1 MIHYF
6 ASILLA
12 GAGATTLE
20 KEPVVPEG
28 FEEIVELYHYNPA
41 VKAGNQLY
49 LSGVMASVPG
59 YDITTGGEV
68 DKESMS
74 TAFRAAFKEAEM
86 VLTEA
91 GASWSDVVDITTFHT
106 DIDAQIYPFADV
118 KDEFIK
124 APYPAWTAIDVDRLF
139 SPEAITEIKIIA
151 VMPDKAE

>member
-1 MIHYF
+1 MFHYF

-12 GAGATTLE
+12 GAAAAAPE

-28 FEEIVELYHYNPA
+28 FEEIVEQYHYSPA
-41 VKAGNQLY
+41 VKVGNQLY
-49 LSGVMASVPG
+49 LAGVMASVPD
-59 YDITTGGEV
+59 YDVTTGGDV
-68 DKESMS
+68 DKEAMAV
-74 TAFRAAFKEAEM
+74 AFRAAFEEAGA
-86 VLTEA
+86 VLKEA
-91 GASWSDVVDITTFHT
+91 GASWDDVVDITTFHT